1 MSEFSARAD
10 AVPTVIGRA
19 RPQSSL
25 LAPVVDLRLD
35 CPAPSRWDAE
45 HRDAFINAIRERAA
59 DPAVRAIVLKGR
71 RLFSDPAGV
80 PPLLSQKDLA
90 EVYAAVAEAG
100 VPVIA
105 VISGPCTG
113 SGLDLALACAARFA
127 APAATFGDLD
137 AGSGRLPSYRS
148 LARLTALVGL
158 EQAAELCVFDAT
170 WDADQAK
177 ASGLVDALSPRNLPA
192 MIDKVGEAARLR
204 RTRAVAPEVIAA
216 QLYGIRVRI
225 RREAPQREAPLICL
239 RALECA
245 TQMPPRR
252 AVVELEQLQATY
264 GQALEAKALTYAARG
279 AVLLRRRAPGADVAS
294 ELLWPLMR
302 EAIHLLDEGATP
314 AQLDRAFI
322 RFGFQEGPFA
332 ASDRRGLAVV
342 FGRHGALAT
351 SEDWCTYSPTLDLLA
366 DTGRTGGAGGRGW
379 FRHGPNGRNGFEPEV
394 WDLLQASA
402 TFQRLQ
408 RRQLPDDLVSERC
421 LYAAMNGAAHLLE
434 ARPDL
439 SAEVLDAIW
448 LRDLGFPRWRGGP
461 LFMARTDAAQ
471 AVTALSAWAKQRI
484 TAGAPSDLLR
494 RLAVQQARTD

>member
-10 AVPTVIGRA
+10 TVPSVIGRL
-19 RPQSSL
+19 RPRSPL
-25 LAPVVDLRLD
+25 NAPVVDLRLD

-45 HRDAFINAIRERAA
+45 HRDAFINAIQERAA
-59 DPAVRAIVLKGR
+59 DPTVRAIVLKGR

-80 PPLLSQKDLA
+80 PPLLSPKDLA

-127 APAATFGDLD
+127 APAATFGDLA
-137 AGSGRLPSYRS
+137 AGCGRLPSYHS
-148 LARLTALVGL
+148 LMRLTALVDL

-170 WDADQAK
+170 WDAEQAK
-177 ASGLVDALSPRNLPA
+177 AFGLIDALSPRNIPA

-204 RTRAVAPEVIAA
+204 RARSVEPEVIAA
-216 QLYGIRVRI
+216 QLYGLRVRL
-225 RREAPQREAPLICL
+225 RREAPQRDAPLIRL

-245 TQMPPRR
+245 MQMPPRR

-264 GQALEAKALTYAARG
+264 GQSLEAKALVYAARG
-279 AVLLRRRAPGADVAS
+279 EVLLRRRSPGLEVAS

-314 AQLDRAFI
+314 AQLDRVFL
-322 RFGFQEGPFA
+322 RFGFREGPFT
-332 ASDRRGLAVV
+332 ASDRRGLGVV
-342 FGRHGALAT
+342 FSRHGALAT
-351 SEDWCTYSPTLDLLA
+351 SEDWCSYSPTLDLLA
-366 DTGRTGGAGGRGW
+366 DAGRTGGVGTPGW
-379 FRHGPNGRNGFEPEV
+379 FRCGPDGRKGFEPEV
-394 WDLLQASA
+394 EDLLQASA

-408 RRQLPDDLVSERC
+408 RRQLSDDLVTERC

-439 SAEVLDAIW
+439 SPEVLDAIW

-461 LFMARTDAAQ
+461 LFMARTDGGH
-471 AVTALSAWAKQRI
+471 AVATLNAWARQRI

-494 RLAVQQARTD
+494 RLAVQQTQSG

>member
-10 AVPTVIGRA
+10 AVPTMIGRA
-19 RPQSSL
+19 SLQSSL

-45 HRDAFINAIRERAA
+45 HRDAFINAIRERAV

-80 PPLLSQKDLA
+80 TPLLSQKDLA
-90 EVYAAVAEAG
+90 EVYAAVAEAD

-105 VISGPCTG
+105 VINGPCTG

-127 APAATFGDLD
+127 APAATFGDLA
-137 AGSGRLPSYRS
+137 AGSGRLPSYPS

-158 EQAAELCVFDAT
+158 ERAAELCVFDAT

-177 ASGLVDALSPRNLPA
+177 AFGLVGAVSPRNLPA

-204 RTRAVAPEVIAA
+204 GTRAVEPEVIAA

-225 RREAPQREAPLICL
+225 RREAPQREGPLICL

-264 GQALEAKALTYAARG
+264 GQTLEAKALTYAARG
-279 AVLLRRRAPGADVAS
+279 AVLLRRRAAGADVAS

-322 RFGFQEGPFA
+322 RFGFQEGPFTV
-332 ASDRRGLAVV
+332 SDRRGLAVV

-379 FRHGPNGRNGFEPEV
+379 FRHGPNGRKGFEPEV

-439 SAEVLDAIW
+439 SAEVLDATW

-484 TAGAPSDLLR
+484 TAGPPSDLLR
-494 RLAVQQARTD
+494 RLAVQQARAD